1 MKKHAMSK
9 ILMLSVLGWLAMQTA
24 CAEEESVATKVG
36 DGIKKG
42 AEAAGSGIEKGAD
55 AAGRGVKK
63 GVEATGRGLKKA
75 GEWIEKKAGGD
86 DSDSEKKE

>member
-9 ILMLSVLGWLAMQTA
+9 ILMLSVLGWLTMHTA
-24 CAEEESVATKVG
+24 CAEEEGVATKVG

-42 AEAAGSGIEKGAD
+42 AEAAGNGIEKGAD

-63 GVEATGRGLKKA
+63 GLDATGSGLKKA
-75 GEWIEKKAGGD
+75 GDWIKEKTGGS
-86 DSDSEKKE
+86 SDSEKKE